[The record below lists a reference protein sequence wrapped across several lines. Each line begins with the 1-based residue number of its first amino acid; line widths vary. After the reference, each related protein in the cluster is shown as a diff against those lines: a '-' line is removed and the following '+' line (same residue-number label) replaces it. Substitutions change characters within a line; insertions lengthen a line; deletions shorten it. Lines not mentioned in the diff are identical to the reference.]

1 MMQFHVKPMGFGPQI
16 ITQSPLTSGEVSFA
30 YAAAINI
37 IHGSPPYTTVVVS
50 GSLPAGLGIA
60 NNIISGIPTT
70 AIAATFGL
78 QATDSKGAK
87 SAVTSF
93 GLTIVSAVT
102 ITTASLPNGTVGQAY
117 STTLAASGGATP
129 YTWAIV
135 AGSIDPGLSLNTAT
149 GAITGTPI
157 TATSYSPTFQVQ
169 DALGY
174 EATATLGLTIN
185 AQPQAATPTFS
196 PIAGT
201 YTSTQ
206 SVTISCTTPSSTI
219 YYTTDGSTPTTS
231 STVYTS
237 PISVSVSETVKAIAT
252 ATGYTQS
259 AVGSAAYVINTPAAA
274 SATAYKFNPSYFY
287 ATYHITP
294 GDGLPATGAGNY
306 LDLDITQLSNY
317 PLPSNQIPA
326 YAFAMKWADLETFP
340 GPSTNQNSASQYS
353 ITALAAVINQ
363 IQAKFP
369 STGCRMAIYLSYEGA
384 GANSDSTIRSRNW
397 STSGGQV
404 PSWVALANGT
414 PSTFSVPT
422 TFGQGSPVTTGV
434 AAPIYSG
441 ASYYN
446 IIFANWDG
454 STNYGVTMPDWR
466 SLQVQQAI
474 IQMLQWLSQATFTIT
489 TGPFAGTWTLNT
501 CPCVELIGNNDEMS
515 WTFDNGPDQPQTPS
529 GALSPTWQNL
539 MSGYVNVMNAT
550 AALFPNT
557 IVGTCT
563 TFGITGQSG
572 SSNAGYDMGA
582 LVNPNIAFSSSGVPR
597 YSPVVALSGS
607 DTYASDYGAAHS
619 EASPAALGHT
629 GRVSPA
635 NYVQSQPLISPTV
648 TSMVGQYPYVGQIQ
662 PSDWDTNAKVIP
674 AGVTIHTTSMVQAL
688 MQSAQI
694 PGATHLVISNGD
706 GTTFDREAWAG
717 FGSSSYIEAGL
728 LASYVAN
735 PLTTTLPTAL
745 MYGPSITSVTAVTTT
760 SQTLGWAAITGQG
773 TGLSLLLFRNGTQI
787 ASVNPASV
795 TSFNDTG
802 LTVGTAYTYT
812 LKMSNS
818 NGTGPAGPSMVAY
831 TDLFQYASNFSDST
845 LARQGAATYSGGNL
859 VFFTSPTHQDAS
871 TYFHQQQPPTAFST
885 QFTWKSSGLAGA
897 PTASGFNFIL
907 QNTVSP
913 PGQPGATGT
922 GYSGDA
928 NMCGYGAATNQ
939 WAPNDSIGI
948 KFDANC
954 AALQSYPSGGT
965 PSSTGL
971 YVNGGPQVQP
981 THTLGLMPYNDLNPN
996 GINFYQ
1002 GHTYN
1007 VGIVY
1012 DGSLITMTLL
1022 DTTSNAQARLAWPL
1036 NLANT
1041 TNGNGNWVGFTGGES
1056 SGNGGTYT
1064 FTNWIYTQGYNTR
1077 LATPTFSPATG
1088 QYSGTQTVTISVPAG
1103 STCYYTTNGLLP
1115 TTSSTLYTGPLTVS
1129 SNEVIQAVAIQAGY
1143 TDSLVGSGVY
1153 KIGTS
1158 NTINFTSF
1166 SAGNL
1171 IPVGYTYLSGS
1182 TYRLSDT
1189 TSNTGGALWFPVP
1202 VTISTFSTTFTLNLG
1217 ANGQACGFVI
1227 QNNPAPYVGLTG
1239 VQITGTGGQ
1248 ISFNAATNIVVGQFV
1263 TVSGS
1268 LPTYPAAG
1276 SIQGYSNTTTYSVSA
1291 TNGSTTATLI
1301 SANGYNGGGTF
1312 VPGNPI
1318 TTVAGTPG
1326 GTWSQNIDAWSGGPT
1341 AVGVGDFGAGYGG
1354 MDGYN
1359 GSGNQQALGLLN
1371 SVLLYIDSSK
1381 NPNSIGLYT
1390 GGNQPLG
1397 SGISTGLNFKG
1408 GGTFTFVLTYDG
1420 TNLSVNINSGAFT
1433 HSWAI
1438 NIPATVA
1445 ATSGGSASTA
1455 YVGFCGGSGG
1465 SAAIAALTTWT
1476 GF

>member
-1 MMQFHVKPMGFGPQI
+1 M
-16 ITQSPLTSGEVSFA
+16 SA
-30 YAAAINI
+30 
-37 IHGSPPYTTVVVS
+37 VVLEGGKVLVS
-50 GSLPAGLGIA
+50 GGVSLEL
-60 NNIISGIPTT
+60 
-70 AIAATFGL
+70 
-78 QATDSKGAK
+78 
-87 SAVTSF
+87 VT
-93 GLTIVSAVT
+93 
-102 ITTASLPNGTVGQAY
+102 P
-117 STTLAASGGATP
+117 P
-129 YTWAIV
+129 R
-135 AGSIDPGLSLNTAT
+135 
-149 GAITGTPI
+149 
-157 TATSYSPTFQVQ
+157 
-169 DALGY
+169 
-174 EATATLGLTIN
+174 
-185 AQPQAATPTFS
+185 AATPTFS
-196 PIAGT
+196 PTAGSYSSPQT
-201 YTSTQ
+201 
-206 SVTISCTTPSSTI
+206 VTISCSTPSPTI

-231 STVYTS
+231 STVYSTPVAVPS
-237 PISVSVSETVKAIAT
+237 TLTLQAIAT
-252 ATGYTQS
+252 APGFTQS
-259 AVGSAAYVINTPAAA
+259 NVGSAAYTI
-274 SATAYKFNPSYFY
+274 TAVPVVGTIGYKWNPSYFY

-306 LDLDITQLSNY
+306 LAQDLSQLAAY

-326 YAFAMKWADLETFP
+326 YAFAMKWSDVETFP
-340 GPSTNQNSASQYS
+340 GPSTNSNSTSQYS
-353 ITALAAVINQ
+353 ITALSNVINQ
-363 IQAKFP
+363 IQAAFP
-369 STGCRMAIYLSYEGA
+369 STGCRMAIYLNYEGA
-384 GANSDSTIRSRNW
+384 SNITDATIRSRNW

-414 PSTFSVPT
+414 PSNFSVPT
-422 TFGQGSPVTTGV
+422 QFGNSSPVTTGV

-446 IIFANWDG
+446 LIFANWDG
-454 STNYGVTMPDWR
+454 STNYTLTMPDWR

-474 IQMLQWLSQATFTIT
+474 IQMLQWLSTATFTIT

-501 CPCVELIGNNDEMS
+501 CPCVEIIGNNDEVS
-515 WTFDNGPDQPQTPS
+515 WSFDQGPDQPQS
-529 GALSPTWQNL
+529 GSLSPTWQNL
-539 MSGYVNVMNAT
+539 MAGYVNVMNAT

-557 IVGTCT
+557 LVGNCN
-563 TFGITGQSG
+563 TFGVTGQSG
-572 SSNAGYDMGA
+572 TQNAGYDMGA
-582 LVNPNIAFSSSGVPR
+582 LVNPNISFSSSGVPR
-597 YSPVVALSGS
+597 YSQTIGLSGS
-607 DTYASDYGAAHS
+607 DTYASDWGASIS
-619 EASPAALGHT
+619 EANPAMLGQT

-635 NYVQSQPLISPTV
+635 TYVQGQPLISPTV
-648 TSMVGQYPYVGQIQ
+648 TPVTGVRPYIGQIQ
-662 PSDWDTNAKVIP
+662 PSDWDTNAKHIP
-674 AGVTIHTTSMVQAL
+674 AGVTIHTASMVIAL
-688 MQSAQI
+688 MQSAGV
-694 PGATHLVISNGD
+694 PLASHLVISNGD
-706 GTTFDREAWAG
+706 GTTFDREAWG
-717 FGSSSYIEAGL
+717 GYGSASYIEAGL
-728 LASYVAN
+728 VAN
-735 PLTTTLPTAL
+735 YTTDPLFPMLPVNL
-745 MYGPSITSVTAVTTT
+745 MYGVSIASVTNVTTT
-760 SQTLGWAAITGQG
+760 TQTIGWGALPLYGLGG
-773 TGLSLLLFRNGTQI
+773 TGPNMTLTLYRNGTSIGSGSAQ
-787 ASVNPASV
+787 SF
-795 TSFNDTG
+795 TSFADTG
-802 LTVGTAYTYT
+802 LTAGTSYIYT

-818 NGTGPAGPSMVAY
+818 YGTGPAGLSMVAY
-831 TDLFQYASNFSDST
+831 TNLFQYASNFSDST

-871 TYFHQQQPPTAFST
+871 TYFHQQQPPTSFST

-1064 FTNWIYTQGYNTR
+1064 FTNWSYTQGYNTR

-1166 SAGNL
+1166 STGNL

-1397 SGISTGLNFKG
+1397 SGISTGLNFNG